1 MCAYGYG
8 AALDYHVKAR
18 SIGVSLSFRS
28 KTMETNQISN
38 NSSKHLSKTS
48 EQSTLEGAPQMDAE
62 SEDELSKSTMVG
74 EGGCAPQDEEMTAA
88 KVLSND
94 ALLDHDQPDYHA
106 EVDADDFNHAEDGAG
121 NEGTSSVS
129 AEIPDNS
136 QWPFVRKPS
145 SPPGSSQVEQ

>member
-1 MCAYGYG
+1 
-8 AALDYHVKAR
+8 
-18 SIGVSLSFRS
+18 
-28 KTMETNQISN
+28 METNQIGN
-38 NSSKHLSKTS
+38 NSSKHLAKTT
-48 EQSTLEGAPQMDAE
+48 EQPTLESAPQMDTA
-62 SEDELSKSTMVG
+62 SEDELSKSTMLG

-94 ALLDHDQPDYHA
+94 TLLDAVQPDYLA
-106 EVDADDFNHAEDGAG
+106 EVDADDSNHAEDGAG

-129 AEIPDNS
+129 AEIPDYS